1 MLGEPVLGYLDVRCR
16 AAWFWEP
23 VICLFHSHPGGYEE
37 VSAEAGGTGLVQVCS
52 VCDTGARY

>member
-1 MLGEPVLGYLDVRCR
+1 MVLGTCD
-16 AAWFWEP
+16 
-23 VICLFHSHPGGYEE
+23 LFISPSPRGYEE